1 MIKNPVVVSL
11 GDPSGIGT
19 EVFLKAVFESSLKEY
34 TELITVVASKK
45 VLSSIPQKLN
55 YQNFESLNIVE
66 VELDS
71 EFILGK
77 PNIKNGSY
85 VIKCLNKA
93 ADICYKE

>member
-19 EVFLKAVFESSLKEY
+19 EVFLKAVFESSLKKY

-45 VLSSIPQKLN
+45 VLSSIAQKLN

-85 VIKCLNKA
+85 VIK
-93 ADICYKE
+93 